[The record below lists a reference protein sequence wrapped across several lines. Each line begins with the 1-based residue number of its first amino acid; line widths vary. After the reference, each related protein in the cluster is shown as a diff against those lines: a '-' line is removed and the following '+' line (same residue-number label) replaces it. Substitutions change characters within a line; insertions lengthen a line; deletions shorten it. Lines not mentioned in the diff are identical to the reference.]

1 MAEKKRVNQVVT
13 NTISLIFA
21 RILQPLIS
29 FSIILLI
36 AHILGKKG
44 LGEYSFVLSYI
55 LLFQIIASLSFT
67 NLIAREI
74 SRDQG
79 LAGKF
84 VVNAGLVS
92 VLFGLFLQGL
102 LLLII
107 KMMAVEPLLSRTIFY
122 TSFSI
127 LASALIGVSEGV
139 LTGFEKLYLLAVT
152 QTVENVSRALV
163 SVVLLLKGY
172 GVLELMLVFLACRYL
187 SLVIYSFFLNK
198 EIKQWAV
205 RIDSHF
211 IQNFLKKLQT
221 FVLIIVF
228 VTIYWRLDI
237 IMLTKMDGTVA
248 SGIYSAAYRLFQI
261 FIIIPQSFVYSL
273 FPIISKKFGGE
284 GKSFQETVER
294 GIRYLLFFSIPMT
307 VLMIVLAKPVIFL
320 LYGPKFS
327 ESITVLKI
335 LMLTIIPYSITVMMG
350 YTLVASN
357 LQKYDMMINGASVL
371 ANATLNYFLISRFGY
386 NGAAAATFLSIC
398 FYLIFQYPIVRKYL
412 FHIHFGK
419 YIVKPLLASVV
430 VGILLFY
437 LINWN
442 VFLNIG
448 IGIVF
453 YLAVLYI
460 LSYYDH
466 EEKLYFRQL
475 VLTVKRTQ

>member
-1 MAEKKRVNQVVT
+1 
-13 NTISLIFA
+13 
-21 RILQPLIS
+21 
-29 FSIILLI
+29 
-36 AHILGKKG
+36 
-44 LGEYSFVLSYI
+44 
-55 LLFQIIASLSFT
+55 
-67 NLIAREI
+67 
-74 SRDQG
+74 
-79 LAGKF
+79 
-84 VVNAGLVS
+84 
-92 VLFGLFLQGL
+92 
-102 LLLII
+102 
-107 KMMAVEPLLSRTIFY
+107 
-122 TSFSI
+122 
-127 LASALIGVSEGV
+127 
-139 LTGFEKLYLLAVT
+139 
-152 QTVENVSRALV
+152 
-163 SVVLLLKGY
+163 
-172 GVLELMLVFLACRYL
+172 
-187 SLVIYSFFLNK
+187 
-198 EIKQWAV
+198 
-205 RIDSHF
+205 
-211 IQNFLKKLQT
+211 
-221 FVLIIVF
+221 
-228 VTIYWRLDI
+228 
-237 IMLTKMDGTVA
+237 MLTKMDGTVA

-320 LYGPKFS
+320 LYGQKFF

-419 YIVKPLLASVV
+419 YIVKPLLASLV

-453 YLAVLYI
+453 YLAVLYF
-460 LSYYDH
+460 LSYYDY

-475 VLTVKRTQ
+475 VLAVKRMQ